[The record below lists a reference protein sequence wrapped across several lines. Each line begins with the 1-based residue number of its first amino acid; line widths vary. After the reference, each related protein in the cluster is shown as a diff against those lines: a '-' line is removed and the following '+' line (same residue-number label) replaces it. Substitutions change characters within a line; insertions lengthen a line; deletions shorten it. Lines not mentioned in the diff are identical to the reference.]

1 MCWSDNISDVIF
13 FWMREDNKNL
23 KIINTQFGKIV
34 VNINDQF
41 IGKSFINQKY
51 WGLQDI
57 EVISK
62 IIEYKCKKKNRIVF
76 YDVGANIGSHSIAL
90 SNIFKNKILIRA
102 FEAQSTIYQM
112 FNQSIKIN
120 NLNNIEVYH
129 NAVSDKNDEIIR
141 IDLPDYSK
149 HNNFGALELFKPF
162 QNSDNADMQKSGI
175 FEDVKT
181 IKLDI
186 FDEEVDL
193 IKIDVEGMESLVL
206 KGSNNLI
213 VNHRPFL
220 FIELLKSKLEDVTE
234 FFKDKDYNIYR
245 KGGYDAFI
253 IPVESKVNFQGLK
266 KLL

>member
-1 MCWSDNISDVIF
+1 
-13 FWMREDNKNL
+13 MREDNKNL

-62 IIEYKCKKKNRIVF
+62 LIEYKCKKKNRIVF

-186 FDEEVDL
+186 FDEEVDF

-220 FIELLKSKLEDVTE
+220 FIELLKSKLENVTE
-234 FFKDKDYNIYR
+234 FFKGKDYNIYS
-245 KGGYDAFI
+245 KGMDAFI
-253 IPVESKVNFQGLK
+253 IPVESKVNFRGLK

>member
-1 MCWSDNISDVIF
+1 MT
-13 FWMREDNKNL
+13 EENKNL
-23 KIINTQFGKIV
+23 RIINTQFGKIV

-41 IGKSFINQKY
+41 IGKSFINKKY

-57 EVISK
+57 EIISK
-62 IIEYKCKKKNRIVF
+62 IIEFKCKKNRIIF

-102 FEAQSTIYQM
+102 FEAQSNIYDI
-112 FNQSIKIN
+112 FIQSIRIN

-149 HNNFGALELFKPF
+149 VNNFGGLELLKPF
-162 QNSDNADMQKSGI
+162 RNSDNAEMQKSGN

-181 IKLDI
+181 IKLDN
-186 FDEEVDL
+186 FDEKVDF
-193 IKIDVEGMESLVL
+193 IKIDVEGMENLVL
-206 KGSNNLI
+206 KGSKNLI

-220 FIELLKSKLEDVTE
+220 FMELLKSKLEDITE
-234 FFKDKDYNIYR
+234 FFKDKDYNIYS
-245 KGGYDAFI
+245 KGMDAFI
-253 IPVESKVNFQGLK
+253 IPVESKVNFKGLK

>member
-1 MCWSDNISDVIF
+1 
-13 FWMREDNKNL
+13 MREDNKNL

-234 FFKDKDYNIYR
+234 FFKDKDYNIYS
-245 KGGYDAFI
+245 KGMDAFI